1 MFRKAKP
8 ESKCRR
14 VPTQICKKKKC
25 EKRRYIFML
34 HFRKIKHYIMQAVSS
49 YSLYLFIQCSL
60 FSSFFIDILR
70 LSRQEGKGGGV
81 PPIVSLR
88 VCYTVFTVLITK

>member
-25 EKRRYIFML
+25 EKRRYI
-34 HFRKIKHYIMQAVSS
+34 YISNS
-49 YSLYLFIQCSL
+49 ILI
-60 FSSFFIDILR
+60 ILR
-70 LSRQEGKGGGV
+70 LPQKESDGGGV
-81 PPIVSLR
+81 QPIISLR
-88 VCYTVFTVLITK
+88 GCYTSSFYSFNNQIKSLSFKIPAGFSVS